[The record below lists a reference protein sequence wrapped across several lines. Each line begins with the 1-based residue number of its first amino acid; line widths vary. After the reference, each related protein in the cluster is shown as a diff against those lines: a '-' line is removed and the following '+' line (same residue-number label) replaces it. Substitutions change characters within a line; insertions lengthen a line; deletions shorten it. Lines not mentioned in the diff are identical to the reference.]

1 VTQQIERHGGS
12 AWRTCRELAGKQW
25 TINFRVCDLEAMMAQ
40 LKAAGIAVEPGP
52 DPYPNGRFA
61 CLYDPEGNPIELSE
75 PAGRHAR
82 QP

>member
-1 VTQQIERHGGS
+1 
-12 AWRTCRELAGKQW
+12 
-25 TINFRVCDLEAMMAQ
+25 MMAQ